1 MTNVI
6 TIEDVCKSGQVE
18 TFTFNDDHFV
28 LEIMEGEESTTY
40 RRKYNANSYN
50 MVQDMI
56 DIEFHKYVDA
66 DFPNAMKAQELL
78 YARCVKQ
85 QF

>member
-6 TIEDVCKSGQVE
+6 TIEDVCNSGQVE

-28 LEIMEGEESTTY
+28 LEIMDDEESTTY

-50 MVQDMI
+50 MVHNMI

-66 DFPNAMKAQELL
+66 DFPNAKKAQELL
-78 YARCVKQ
+78 YARCIKHE
-85 QF
+85 F